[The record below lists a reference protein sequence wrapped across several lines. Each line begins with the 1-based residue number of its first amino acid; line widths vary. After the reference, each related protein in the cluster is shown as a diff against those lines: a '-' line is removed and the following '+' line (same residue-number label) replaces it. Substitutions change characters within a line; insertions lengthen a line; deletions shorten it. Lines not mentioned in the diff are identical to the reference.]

1 MAVVKLLPA
10 ARKDLDGI
18 ADDIAE
24 ASGNVEVAAGFV
36 RRVYARCKLQA
47 TRPLIGELR
56 PELGPRVRQ
65 CFVGNYIVF
74 YEPIENGIRVLR
86 VIHGNRDIP
95 KAWRHK
101 KPD

>member
-10 ARKDLDGI
+10 AREDLDGI
-18 ADDIAE
+18 ADEIAD
-24 ASGNVEVAAGFV
+24 ASGNVELAVGFV
-36 RRVYARCKLQA
+36 RRIHARCELQA

-65 CFVGNYIVF
+65 CFVGNDIVF

-86 VIHGNRDIP
+86 VIHGNREIP
-95 KAWRHK
+95 KAWRRK
-101 KPD
+101 QRD